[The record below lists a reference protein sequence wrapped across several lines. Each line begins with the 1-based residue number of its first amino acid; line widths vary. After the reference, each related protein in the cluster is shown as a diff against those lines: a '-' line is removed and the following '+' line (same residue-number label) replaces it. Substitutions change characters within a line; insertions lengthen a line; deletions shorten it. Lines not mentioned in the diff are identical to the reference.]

1 MHLLIVGAGSEL
13 PPRARAAR
21 PGLRTSV
28 ICQQQAVPY
37 LQEPERIDR
46 LVVLPQS
53 AAVSEWVAAARFIN
67 DVAPVTWL
75 ANYTEYD
82 TDKTAAI
89 AQALGV
95 TAPSAETYRHISD
108 KCAMR
113 QRLAAAGVD
122 DTPAAVAHTVEDI
135 RLFGDQ
141 AGYPLICKPLSGVGS
156 RGVVLVRSAD
166 EIDQAFRHTTSAAE
180 SLDVTQVMV
189 ERFHH
194 GREFS
199 VEAVSEDGR
208 HLVACVT
215 EKHLAS
221 GFVEIG
227 HVLPAPLSPEVRS
240 DIERTVGAAL
250 DALGVQTGVT
260 HTEVI
265 VTPEHVRIIETHLR
279 LAGDEIPQMLARVS
293 SIDLADALVRQSVG
307 MSVLDE
313 LEVAKRRFDA
323 APLYAAIWY
332 AEPTADGVIES
343 IDGIDAARLI
353 PDVRDVSVTVGRGD
367 RISPLTMS
375 RDRPAYAWATGTS
388 AREALDRARAAVGEL
403 RFTTVADRQ
412 RGESAVV
419 AGR

>member
-13 PPRARAAR
+13 PPRARATR

-37 LQEPERIDR
+37 LREPERIDR
-46 LVVLPQS
+46 LVVFPQLAS
-53 AAVSEWVAAARFIN
+53 VSEWVAAATFIN

-89 AQALGV
+89 AQALNLA
-95 TAPSAETYRHISD
+95 APSAETYRYISD

-113 QRLAAAGVD
+113 QRLSAAGVD
-122 DTPAAVAHTVEDI
+122 DTPAAVVQTVEDV
-135 RLFGDQ
+135 RLFGGQ

-156 RGVVLVRSAD
+156 RGVVLIRSPD
-166 EIDQAFRHTTSAAE
+166 EVDQAFRRTSSAAE

-199 VEAVSEDGR
+199 VEAVSEHGR

-215 EKHLAS
+215 EKHLAR

-227 HVLPAPLSPEVRS
+227 HVLPARLSPEDRS
-240 DIERTVGAAL
+240 QIERAVEATL
-250 DALGVQTGVT
+250 DALGVRTGVT

-265 VTPEHVRIIETHLR
+265 VTPDRVRIVETHLR
-279 LAGDEIPQMLARVS
+279 LAGDEIPLMLARIS

-307 MSVLDE
+307 MSVLDD

-323 APLYAAIWY
+323 SPLYAAIWY
-332 AEPTADGVIES
+332 AEPTVDGVIES
-343 IDGIDAARLI
+343 IEGVDAARLI
-353 PDVRDVSVTVGRGD
+353 PGVQEVSVTVGRGD
-367 RISPLTMS
+367 RIAPLTMS

-388 AREALDRARAAVGEL
+388 AGEALDRARAAVGEL
-403 RFTTVADRQ
+403 RFTTVPD
-412 RGESAVV
+412 SAVV